1 MTKKLEELLDLP
13 EVKEAISKAEQDE
26 IREMEPELADPEL
39 KPANEL
45 DPIPDLES
53 VNRKLDKIEEA
64 LPQVDGLDTVGEEMD
79 DIAKKA
85 MDTYKDLMDL
95 GMNIESRY
103 SGRIFEVAATMMR
116 NAVDAKAAK
125 MEKKLKMVELQLKK
139 RKLDQEFDG
148 EEPIEAEGSIIFD
161 RNELLKRIANSDK

>member
-13 EVKEAISKAEQDE
+13 EVKEAIGKAEQDE
-26 IREMEPELADPEL
+26 IREIEPELADPEL
-39 KPANEL
+39 KPSVPSPTE
-45 DPIPDLES
+45 DMES
-53 VNRKLDKIEEA
+53 INRKLDKIEEA
-64 LPQVDGLDTVGEEMD
+64 LPPVDGLDTVGTEMD
-79 DIAKKA
+79 DISKKA

-95 GMNIESRY
+95 GMNVEGRY

-116 NAVDAKAAK
+116 NAIDAKATK

-139 RKLDQEFDG
+139 RKMDLESDG

>member
-13 EVKEAISKAEQDE
+13 EVKDAIQKAEQDE
-26 IREMEPELADPEL
+26 VKEIDEIN
-39 KPANEL
+39 NETESNN
-45 DPIPDLES
+45 IPLPTEDMQS
-53 VNRKLDKIEEA
+53 IDRKLDKIEAA
-64 LPQVDGLDTVGEEMD
+64 LPQVEGLDTVGTEMD

-95 GMNIESRY
+95 GMNVEGRY
-103 SGRIFEVAATMMR
+103 SGRIFEVASNMMR
-116 NAVDAKAAK
+116 NAIDAKAAK

-139 RKLDQEFDG
+139 RKMDMESDD
-148 EEPIEAEGSIIFD
+148 EDPIEAEGSIIFD